1 MLNSD
6 PAAKN
11 RKSTS
16 FEHIEKHKE
25 PVLSQAPAPIFNR
38 FLEGPR
44 ENQGPRG
51 SNLLDVRWHG
61 LFQVFRQKKK
71 KKKSTLKECVPEPKN
86 QTLTVE
92 LFYSL
97 LLLTRLT
104 FQGCPF
110 ETKTNIGIQLTRWRS
125 FPSKQKPCL
134 EIEAWLN
141 RCPEIGLV
149 LFSVVAHDGTKVK

>member
-6 PAAKN
+6 PAAN
-11 RKSTS
+11 WYPKSTG
-16 FEHIEKHKE
+16 FDHTKKHKE

-38 FLEGPR
+38 YLEGPR
-44 ENQGPRG
+44 PPGIKPSWCEVTRFVSSVQT
-51 SNLLDVRWHG
+51 
-61 LFQVFRQKKK
+61 KKK
-71 KKKSTLKECVPEPKN
+71 KFSLKECVPEPKN

-125 FPSKQKPCL
+125 FPSKKKPCL

-141 RCPEIGLV
+141 RCPDIGASPIFSGGTWWDKSEIN
-149 LFSVVAHDGTKVK
+149 TQ

>member
-11 RKSTS
+11 RKA
-16 FEHIEKHKE
+16 
-25 PVLSQAPAPIFNR
+25 PVLSTQRNTKNLCSVRHRLQFSTGSLKGQGRTKAPGDQT
-38 FLEGPR
+38 FLMWGDTVCFKC
-44 ENQGPRG
+44 
-51 SNLLDVRWHG
+51 SD
-61 LFQVFRQKKK
+61 KKK